1 MSKKKIDI
9 RRTTKKKTGKK
20 GRIIKEHRRDTTMF
34 APTPPVDK
42 PTKPG
47 NGNGGSS
54 KKTDS

>member
-1 MSKKKIDI
+1 MSKKKIVS
-9 RRTTKKKTGKK
+9 RPTTKKKAHKK
-20 GRIIKEHRRDTTMF
+20 VRIIKEHRRDTTMF